1 MTHGSDIFSSGTSS
15 LFLPDLTLWFQRNT
29 GRDSLPEDWRGLSLE
44 EICRDLDVPCFSFQ
58 KPWRTEYRGVKYTGE
73 GGTPEK
79 DASGARIRFR
89 RWETSRGTLAASW
102 TLGPDGDWWQTE
114 YPVKSVEDISAALE
128 IARARIYVP
137 EPFTGGP
144 GGALELPMRP
154 YSEVLHSFLG
164 WNEGFMIALE
174 APETITEITAVL
186 EDKYLELVRI
196 SAAGPAGIFYAPD
209 NLDGRFIP
217 PDTFTE
223 HLLPGYAKTAEI
235 LHRSGK
241 RFVVHAGGSLA
252 GILPGLAEAGVDVIE
267 GVAGPPQGD
276 TSLAEARHIAG
287 PGTVL
292 WGGLAQD
299 YLLSARTDE
308 EFRAA
313 AAEASSEAQKVPG
326 TIFGVA
332 DRVPADAL
340 PERIRYLAG
349 LGKHR

>member
-58 KPWRTEYRGVKYTGE
+58 KPWKTEYRGVKYTGE

-79 DASGARIRFR
+79 DASGARILFR

-154 YSEVLHSFLG
+154 YSEVRKSF
-164 WNEGFMIALE
+164 IAAARGSSYTPAAAWRASCPGSRRRGSTSLKGSRDRPRGIR
-174 APETITEITAVL
+174 AWRRHGISRDPERFCGAAWPRITCF
-186 EDKYLELVRI
+186 
-196 SAAGPAGIFYAPD
+196 PP
-209 NLDGRFIP
+209 GR
-217 PDTFTE
+217 T
-223 HLLPGYAKTAEI
+223 K
-235 LHRSGK
+235 S
-241 RFVVHAGGSLA
+241 S
-252 GILPGLAEAGVDVIE
+252 
-267 GVAGPPQGD
+267 GPPQ
-276 TSLAEARHIAG
+276 RR
-287 PGTVL
+287 P
-292 WGGLAQD
+292 
-299 YLLSARTDE
+299 SAR
-308 EFRAA
+308 RKK
-313 AAEASSEAQKVPG
+313 S
-326 TIFGVA
+326 
-332 DRVPADAL
+332 
-340 PERIRYLAG
+340 PEP
-349 LGKHR
+349 